1 MGRERP
7 WEGGGCCGECVGLC
21 TRALPR
27 LSRSLRRRSVLGLC
41 VLPVLWCTIPR
52 RRPWLSVVVVWRA
65 ALGGRPPF
73 LRDGWLSAG
82 RPASGYGASY
92 PPCMHGA
99 RGRGVR
105 GRLPGG
111 SHFQGFVCLLFF
123 GRRAELL
130 LLFWCGFPGPCLR
143 GCSWS
148 ECNADTARSV
158 TLRKKGGRVQPH
170 PQG

>member
-7 WEGGGCCGECVGLC
+7 WEGGGCCGKCVGLC

-41 VLPVLWCTIPR
+41 VLPVLGCTIPR

-73 LRDGWLSAG
+73 RGMAGSALDVQPLVTALVTHHVCMVPEAAG
-82 RPASGYGASY
+82 SGAA
-92 PPCMHGA
+92 C
-99 RGRGVR
+99 
-105 GRLPGG
+105 PGG
-111 SHFQGFVCLLFF
+111 ATFRGLW

-158 TLRKKGGRVQPH
+158 TLRRKGGRVQPH

>member
-41 VLPVLWCTIPR
+41 VLPVLGCTIPR

-73 LRDGWLSAG
+73 RGMAGSALDVQPLVTALVTHHVCMVPEAAG
-82 RPASGYGASY
+82 SGAA
-92 PPCMHGA
+92 C
-99 RGRGVR
+99 
-105 GRLPGG
+105 PGG
-111 SHFQGFVCLLFF
+111 ATFRGLCACCSLVGALGCFCFF
-123 GRRAELL
+123 GVASL
-130 LLFWCGFPGPCLR
+130 
-143 GCSWS
+143 
-148 ECNADTARSV
+148 AHV
-158 TLRKKGGRVQPH
+158 
-170 PQG
+170 